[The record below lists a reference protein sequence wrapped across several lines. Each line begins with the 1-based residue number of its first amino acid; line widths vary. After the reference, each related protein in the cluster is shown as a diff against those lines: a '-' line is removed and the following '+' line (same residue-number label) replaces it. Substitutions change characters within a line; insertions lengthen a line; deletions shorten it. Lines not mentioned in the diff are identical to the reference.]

1 MYIGEKANK
10 EAGRKPMDDAQIVQ
24 LYWDR
29 NEQAIRATADKYGNY
44 CTSIAKNILGNQED
58 AEECVNDA
66 YLNAWNAMPPHRPS
80 ILSTFL
86 GKITRNLSFNR
97 YKHNTAD
104 KRGGGEMPAV
114 LEELS
119 DFVSGKDNVEQA
131 FDQKELTKAID
142 TFLDGLS
149 PKKRSIFVSR
159 YWYTDSIS
167 EIAVRHNM
175 SDGAVSMALNRI
187 RLKLHN
193 HLLERGFEL

>member
-1 MYIGEKANK
+1 
-10 EAGRKPMDDAQIVQ
+10 MDDAQIVQ

-29 NEQAIRATADKYGNY
+29 NEQAIHATSDKYGNY

-58 AEECVNDA
+58 AEECVNDT

-97 YKHNTAD
+97 YKHNTSD

-114 LEELS
+114 LKELS
-119 DFVSGKDNVEQA
+119 DLVSGRDDVEQA

-142 TFLDGLS
+142 TFLDRLS
-149 PKKRSIFVSR
+149 PKKRSIFISR

-175 SDGAVSMALNRI
+175 NDGAVSMTLNRI

-193 HLLERGFEL
+193 YLVERGFEL